1 MAICLKHEFGGL
13 VDKELFGVDWYV
25 ESYNNYKGQREN
37 YTSLSVQIYTTRITI
52 HQGDGDVTLD
62 DMYAKYD
69 LIRDMIERWMFALEN
84 NIKCSDRVW
93 LDNSHAKGHM
103 HGN

>member
-37 YTSLSVQIYTTRITI
+37 YTSLSVQI
-52 HQGDGDVTLD
+52 
-62 DMYAKYD
+62 
-69 LIRDMIERWMFALEN
+69 
-84 NIKCSDRVW
+84 
-93 LDNSHAKGHM
+93 
-103 HGN
+103 